1 MKAQIFVNHFL
12 ELSFIAVN
20 NMNGK
25 SEELKSKKSVI
36 SERYPTFYTAE
47 IALPEVEDVSH

>member
-1 MKAQIFVNHFL
+1 M
-12 ELSFIAVN
+12 S
-20 NMNGK
+20 GK